1 MVETKNSRLK
11 NSVYNAAM
19 AIFNTVLM
27 SFLGIASRA
36 VFVRI
41 LGDELIGVNSLF
53 SDFLALISFTEL
65 GFGTAITVSLYKP
78 ISQDN
83 FDEIKALLNLYR
95 KIYSGIMG
103 IIILLSFCFIPFL
116 KYIKTDIPFADLRIY
131 YFIFVF
137 NNIIGYF
144 GAYREAYISARQQAR
159 KIIAFD
165 TFFQVSTTLLQLAAV
180 ITTKN
185 FLLYLLVNSALIVGR
200 KIAVN
205 IYIASRYPETRLKN
219 VSSVSNRQ
227 QKDIVRK
234 VKALAVHKIANL
246 SISQTDSII
255 VSYVI
260 GLAQWGITS
269 NYLMLKNTISGFT
282 MQVYSAILPGMGD
295 LVASEDKDVQL
306 RTFRLYDFINNWL
319 YSFCFV
325 ALAVLSTPFVSL
337 LYGQERVMPRTTVFV
352 LFFNFYLAGLRDPVS
367 VLREASG
374 AFENDK
380 LFTVLSAI
388 VNLVT
393 SLVFVQILGIT
404 GVFLGTICST
414 LVVLMARP
422 VVLFGSVYNMSSMW
436 YFKIMALQVLSAM
449 AGYAVTSFAVNSILR
464 VLGLGFASFFV
475 CTAVTALLPN
485 VLWLI
490 LYRKNEN
497 LKMAFGILKNFLKR
511 GTDNGQA

>member
-19 AIFNTVLM
+19 AIFNTVIISL
-27 SFLGIASRA
+27 LGIVSRV

-83 FDEIKALLNLYR
+83 LDEIKALLNLY
-95 KIYSGIMG
+95 KNIYNGIIG
-103 IIILLSFCFIPFL
+103 VIILLSFCFIPFL
-116 KYIKTDIPFADLRIY
+116 KYIKTSIPFESLRIY

-137 NNIIGYF
+137 NNVIGYF

-159 KIIAFD
+159 KIIAFN
-165 TFFQVSTTLLQLAAV
+165 TFFRVSTTLLQLIAV
-180 ITTKN
+180 VSTKN
-185 FLLYLLVNSALIVGR
+185 FLLYLLINSALIAVR
-200 KIAVN
+200 KIVVN

-219 VSSVSNRQ
+219 ASSVSDRQ

-269 NYLMLKNTISGFT
+269 NYIILRTMISDFT
-282 MQVYSAILPGMGD
+282 MQLYLSLLPSVGD
-295 LVASEDKDVQL
+295 LMAKENEDIQL
-306 RTFRLYDFINNWL
+306 KTFKLYDFINNWM
-319 YSFCFV
+319 YTFCFT
-325 ALAVLSTPFVSL
+325 ALTTLSTPFVCL
-337 LYGQERVMPRTTVFV
+337 FYGRERTMPGIVVFL
-352 LFFNFYLAGLRDPVS
+352 LFFNFYIAGLRDPIS
-367 VLREASG
+367 ILREAGG
-374 AFENDK
+374 AFEKDK
-380 LFTVLSAI
+380 IFTVLSAA
-388 VNLVT
+388 VNLVS
-393 SLVFVQILGIT
+393 SLIFVNLWGIS

-414 LVVLMARP
+414 LVVLIARP
-422 VVLFGSVYNMSSMW
+422 VILFNDVYNIKPIW
-436 YFKIMALQVLSAM
+436 YFKTVGYEIIVALVCC
-449 AGYAVTSFAVNSILR
+449 AVTSATVQYIINKLYLNI
-464 VLGLGFASFFV
+464 ASFAI
-475 CTAVTALLPN
+475 CTFITAIVPN
-485 VLWLI
+485 LMMLAI
-490 LYRKNEN
+490 YQKNEN
-497 LKMAFGILKNFLKR
+497 LKISFGIVKEFISGKAGKSSL
-511 GTDNGQA
+511 